1 MVCRSNY
8 EEWIDRR
15 GEIAMQ
21 VQIQEG
27 KDILGVQ
34 GLAPVTFSTG
44 STGYRGTF
52 KIVGLDGGR
61 YQCNFQIVL
70 IGSKPASDVTASVTS
85 KSEGRSR
92 NKVG

>member
-1 MVCRSNY
+1 
-8 EEWIDRR
+8 
-15 GEIAMQ
+15 MQ

-27 KDILGVQ
+27 KDVLGVQ
-34 GLAPVTFSTG
+34 GLTPVTFSTG

-70 IGSKPASDVTASVTS
+70 IGSKPATAPVTPKPEA
-85 KSEGRSR
+85 RSH